1 MFNQEKLK
9 MWNFPLKVSVQKAVQ
24 NFIAKIV
31 QSACFFY
38 RLSKELYNEI
48 QGLEV
53 GLNKD
58 LVWFG
63 IKDKEFRQFA

>member
-1 MFNQEKLK
+1 MEIPFIKA
-9 MWNFPLKVSVQKAVQ
+9 SVQKAVQ
-24 NFIAKIV
+24 
-31 QSACFFY
+31 SACFFIGFPK
-38 RLSKELYNEI
+38 SIYNVEI